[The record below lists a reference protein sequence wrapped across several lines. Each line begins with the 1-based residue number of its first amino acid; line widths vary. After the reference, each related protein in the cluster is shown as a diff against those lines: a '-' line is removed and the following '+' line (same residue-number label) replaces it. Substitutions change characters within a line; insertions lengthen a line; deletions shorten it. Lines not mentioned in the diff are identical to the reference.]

1 MPDAPKTKPLA
12 PRIVL
17 GFVGLLLA
25 LYGTVIPLLPL
36 VGARAVGEITVIR
49 RELGDRQDPVANRY
63 SYSVG
68 YEFALP
74 DGQII
79 PGNTKVIGSAVSAG
93 ISKGRNAVFYLP
105 ALPSVNALE
114 RDTRF
119 DLGKVAILAAGVFLC
134 CAAVTR
140 KAKQGRNSL
149 SSSSG
154 S

>member
-1 MPDAPKTKPLA
+1 MPAAPKTKPRA
-12 PRIVL
+12 ARIIL
-17 GFVGLLLA
+17 GVVGLLLA
-25 LYGTVIPLLPL
+25 LYGTLIPLLPL
-36 VGARAVGEITVIR
+36 IGARAAGEITVIR

-74 DGQII
+74 DGRII

-93 ISKGRNAVFYLP
+93 ISKGSSPVFYLP
-105 ALPSVNALE
+105 ALPYVNALE

-134 CAAVTR
+134 FAAVTR
-140 KAKQGRNSL
+140 RTK
-149 SSSSG
+149 
-154 S
+154 